1 MKRPPRGKLPRTPGG
16 SSLLHS
22 AARSGG
28 ADAVEAVLSHGA
40 DVNAMDEDMTA
51 LYIALRH
58 SNEGAVKALLE
69 HEADVDMRSGDGR
82 APIHVAAY
90 EGSPKLVRELVDAG
104 ADVRAQDPDGYS
116 PFQLASMK
124 PDNFECMEVIL
135 EKLCATYDPNE
146 TIRVFDKTFDFE
158 KFKREI
164 DAPI

>member
-82 APIHVAAY
+82 APIVRPP
-90 EGSPKLVRELVDAG
+90 SPPLLARFGELV
-104 ADVRAQDPDGYS
+104 
-116 PFQLASMK
+116 FLKFITCELTLA
-124 PDNFECMEVIL
+124 
-135 EKLCATYDPNE
+135 
-146 TIRVFDKTFDFE
+146 
-158 KFKREI
+158 
-164 DAPI
+164 